1 MRGRRCGERRG
12 YAARSRVD
20 AAAATRRGGCRVGAI
35 AAHSGHAEA
44 VLIQLIEV
52 GEGGE
57 HFIAVQTCADGIFML
72 KGSTVLQSNL
82 TKKNQIR

>member
-12 YAARSRVD
+12 DAARARVD
-20 AAAATRRGGCRVGAI
+20 TAAAARRGGCRVGAI
-35 AAHSGHAEA
+35 AAHGGHAEA

-57 HFIAVQTCADGIFML
+57 HFIAVQTCADGIFCVN
-72 KGSTVLQSNL
+72 SSHRTAE
-82 TKKNQIR
+82 